1 MPGPASPG
9 LPLSASGGLPGNAA
23 HAAGVLNGLNEM
35 DCDGLA
41 EVAAE
46 LALGVLTGRERAQGI
61 KLTAW
66 ARERG
71 GHGWGGAA
79 PGYGQGRGKGPRGA
93 T

>member
-1 MPGPASPG
+1 MPGPA
-9 LPLSASGGLPGNAA
+9 ASGGLPGNAA
-23 HAAGVLNGLNEM
+23 HAAGVPNGLNEM
-35 DCDGLA
+35 DCNSLA
-41 EVAAE
+41 DVAAE
-46 LALGVLTGRERAQGI
+46 LALSVLTGRERAQGI

>member
-23 HAAGVLNGLNEM
+23 HAAGVPNGLNEM
-35 DCDGLA
+35 DCNSLA
-41 EVAAE
+41 DVAAE
-46 LALGVLTGRERAQGI
+46 LALSVLTGRERAQAI

-66 ARERG
+66 AREGG

>member
-1 MPGPASPG
+1 
-9 LPLSASGGLPGNAA
+9 
-23 HAAGVLNGLNEM
+23 M
-35 DCDGLA
+35 DCNSLA
-41 EVAAE
+41 DVAAE
-46 LALGVLTGRERAQGI
+46 LALSVLTGRERAQGI